1 MNHLM
6 IMPIVIPLL
15 TGAFLLV
22 MYRYN
27 IGRQRSWSIGS
38 TLLLVV
44 LGVWAVL
51 QAGVTDYTLYRLG
64 NWEPP
69 FGIVL
74 VLDRLSAI
82 MLLLTALLSL
92 FCVLYAS
99 RGSDRE
105 GSHFHALLQFQ
116 LVGINGAFLTGD
128 LFNLFVFF
136 EVLLIASY
144 ALLLHGGGRA
154 RSRAGLH
161 YVIINLAGSA
171 LFLLSLGILYGLTG
185 TLNMAD
191 LAHVIANAPEADQP
205 LLTAASLLLMV
216 VFGIKAALLPLL
228 FWLPR
233 AYSAASAPVAALFAI
248 MTKVGFYA
256 MARVFLVV
264 FGLDQAA
271 PASAT
276 VMAWLWPTALI
287 TLALGGIGV
296 LGAASLRTLT
306 AYMVIVSVGILLA
319 CLALNNEQ
327 VLAASLF
334 YLLHSTCMTAVFF
347 LLSDLIGRHRQ
358 EGYDRFSVISPLAHR
373 WILGTVFL
381 LAGVSMA
388 SLPPFS
394 GFISKAWILQSST
407 RVPEHLWLWA
417 IVLGSG
423 LLIIAAL
430 SRAGSGWFWRPGQ
443 RDSTAPPPLDLDIAR
458 TATVSVMI
466 GISFALALF
475 AQPVMDYLEA
485 AAGQLYQPAGYV
497 EAVLGDY
504 LASSREVSE

>member
-6 IMPIVIPLL
+6 ILPIVIPLV
-15 TGAFLLV
+15 TGAFLLL
-22 MYRYN
+22 MYGYN
-27 IGRQRSWSIGS
+27 IGRQRSLSVAS
-38 TLLLVV
+38 TVLLVV
-44 LGVWAVL
+44 LAVWAVL
-51 QAGVTDYTLYRLG
+51 QADVADYTLYRLG
-64 NWEPP
+64 NWQPP

-99 RGSDRE
+99 RGADRA

-116 LVGINGAFLTGD
+116 LMGINGAFLTGD

-161 YVIINLAGSA
+161 YVIINLVGSA
-171 LFLLSLGILYGLTG
+171 LFLLALGILYGLTG

-191 LAHVIANAPEADQP
+191 LARSIANAPAADLP
-205 LLTAASLLLMV
+205 LLKAASLLLMV
-216 VFGIKAALLPLL
+216 VFGVKAALLPLL

-256 MARVFLVV
+256 MVRVFLVV
-264 FGLDQAA
+264 FGLDQGA
-271 PASAT
+271 PANGT
-276 VMAWLWPTALI
+276 VMAWLWPMALV

-306 AYMVIVSVGILLA
+306 AYMVIVSMGILLA
-319 CLALNNEQ
+319 ALSLNDQ
-327 VLAASLF
+327 KLLAASLF
-334 YLLHSTCMTAVFF
+334 YLFHTTCMTAVFF
-347 LLSDLIGRHRQ
+347 LLADLIGRYREH
-358 EGYDRFSVISPLAHR
+358 GYDRFSIISPLSHR
-373 WILGTVFL
+373 WVLGSLFL
-381 LAGVSMA
+381 VAAISLA

-394 GFISKAWILQSST
+394 GFISKAWILRSSS
-407 RVPEHLWLWA
+407 HLSDYLWLWA
-417 IVLGSG
+417 AILVSG
-423 LLIIAAL
+423 LFIIAAL
-430 SRAGSGWFWRPGQ
+430 SRAGSGWFWRPGECTIKP
-443 RDSTAPPPLDLDIAR
+443 SPPLDSAR
-458 TATVSVMI
+458 SSTVAVMI
-466 GISFALALF
+466 AISFSLSLF
-475 AQPVMDYLEA
+475 AQPIMEYVEA
-485 AAGQLYQPAGYV
+485 AAELIYQPSGYV
-497 EAVLGDY
+497 NAVLGDY
-504 LASSREVSE
+504 VRHSGEVSE

>member
-6 IMPIVIPLL
+6 IMPIILPLL

-27 IGRQRSWSIGS
+27 IGRQRSLSIGS

-44 LGVWAVL
+44 FAVWAVL
-51 QAGVTDYTLYRLG
+51 QAGITDYTLYRLG
-64 NWEPP
+64 NWQPP

-99 RGSDRE
+99 RGTDRE

-116 LVGINGAFLTGD
+116 LMGINGAFLTGD

-171 LFLLSLGILYGLTG
+171 LFLLALGILYGVAG

-191 LAHVIANAPEADQP
+191 LAHVIANASPDDLP
-205 LLTAASLLLMV
+205 LLKAASLLLLV

-256 MARVFLVV
+256 MVRVFLVV
-264 FGLDQAA
+264 FGLDQGT
-271 PASAT
+271 PANET
-276 VMAWLWPTALI
+276 VLMWLWPLALI

-319 CLALNNEQ
+319 TLSRANEQ
-327 VLAASLF
+327 LLAASLF

-347 LLSDLIGRHRQ
+347 LLSDLIGRYR
-358 EGYDRFSVISPLAHR
+358 ENGYDRFSVISPLSHR
-373 WILGTVFL
+373 WVLGAVFIP
-381 LAGVSMA
+381 AAASMA

-394 GFISKAWILQSST
+394 GFISKAWILQSSSQLSDY
-407 RVPEHLWLWA
+407 LWLWA
-417 IVLGSG
+417 AILGSG

-430 SRAGSGWFWRPGQ
+430 SRAGSGWFWRPQERTG
-443 RDSTAPPPLDLDIAR
+443 TATPALDIPQMSI
-458 TATVSVMI
+458 VLLMV
-466 GISFALALF
+466 GISFGLAVF
-475 AQPVMDYLEA
+475 AEPVMSYLEA
-485 AAGQLYQPAGYV
+485 TSALVFDPAGYV
-497 EAVLGDY
+497 EAVLGD
-504 LASSREVSE
+504 SIRQSGEVIE

>member
-27 IGRQRSWSIGS
+27 IGRQRSLSIGS

-44 LGVWAVL
+44 FAVWALL

-64 NWEPP
+64 NWQPP

-92 FCVLYAS
+92 FCALYAS

-116 LVGINGAFLTGD
+116 LMGINGAFLTGD

-171 LFLLSLGILYGLTG
+171 LFLLALGILYGLAG

-191 LAHVIANAPEADQP
+191 LARVIANAPEADLP
-205 LLTAASLLLMV
+205 LLKAASLLLMV

-248 MTKVGFYA
+248 MTKVGFYS
-256 MARVFLVV
+256 MVRVFLVV
-264 FGLDQAA
+264 FGLDEVA
-271 PASAT
+271 PANDT
-276 VMAWLWPTALI
+276 VLAWLWPMALL

-319 CLALNNEQ
+319 TLSRNDEQ
-327 VLAASLF
+327 LLAATLF

-347 LLSDLIGRHRQ
+347 LLADLIGRYRDN
-358 EGYDRFSVISPLAHR
+358 GYDRFSVISPLSHR
-373 WILGTVFL
+373 WVLGSVFL
-381 LAGVSMA
+381 VAAVSMA

-394 GFISKAWILQSST
+394 GFVSKAWILQTSS
-407 RVPEHLWLWA
+407 RLPDYLWLWA
-417 IVLGSG
+417 AILISG
-423 LLIIAAL
+423 LLILAAL
-430 SRAGSGWFWRPGQ
+430 SRAGSGWFWRPEE
-443 RDSTAPPPLDLDIAR
+443 RTDKTSPALDGAR
-458 TATVSVMI
+458 TATVCVMI
-466 GISFALALF
+466 AISFLLAIF
-475 AQPVMDYLEA
+475 AQPVMEYLEA
-485 AAGQLYQPAGYV
+485 AARLVYQPSGYV
-497 EAVLGDY
+497 DAVLGDY
-504 LASSREVSE
+504 VRQGGEVTE

>member
-1 MNHLM
+1 MNHLV

-22 MYRYN
+22 MYGYN
-27 IGRQRSWSIGS
+27 IGRQRSLSIGS
-38 TLLLVV
+38 TVLLVA
-44 LGVWAVL
+44 LAVWAVM
-51 QAGVTDYTLYRLG
+51 QAGVSDYTLYRLG
-64 NWEPP
+64 NWQPP

-99 RGSDRE
+99 RGADRA
-105 GSHFHALLQFQ
+105 GSHYHALLQFQ
-116 LVGINGAFLTGD
+116 LMGINGAFLTGD

-171 LFLLSLGILYGLTG
+171 LFLLALGILYGLTG

-191 LAHVIANAPEADQP
+191 LARVIASAPEADLP
-205 LLTAASLLLMV
+205 LLKAAALLLMV
-216 VFGIKAALLPLL
+216 VFGIKGALLPLL

-256 MARVFLVV
+256 MVRVFLVV
-264 FGLDQAA
+264 FGLNAGA
-271 PASAT
+271 PANDT
-276 VMAWLWPTALI
+276 VIAWLWPMALI

-319 CLALNNEQ
+319 TVSLNDSYA
-327 VLAASLF
+327 LAASLY
-334 YLLHSTCMTAVFF
+334 YLLHSTCMTAAFF
-347 LLSDLIGRHRQ
+347 LLADLIGRYR
-358 EGYDRFSVISPLAHR
+358 ENGYDRFSVISPLAHR
-373 WILGTVFL
+373 WVLGSLFL
-381 LAGVSMA
+381 MAAVSMA

-394 GFISKAWILQSST
+394 GFISKAWILQSSSGLLGY
-407 RVPEHLWLWA
+407 LWLWGA
-417 IVLGSG
+417 ILVSG
-423 LLIIAAL
+423 LFIIAAL
-430 SRAGSGWFWRPGQ
+430 SRAGSGWFWRPGERTIEQ
-443 RDSTAPPPLDLDIAR
+443 TPPLDRAR
-458 TATVSVMI
+458 TATVGLMVA
-466 GISFALALF
+466 ISLALALF
-475 AQPVMDYLEA
+475 AQPVMNYLEA
-485 AAGQLYQPAGYV
+485 AADLIYHPAGYV
-497 EAVLGDY
+497 DAVLGDY
-504 LASSREVSE
+504 VRQSLEVTE

>member
-6 IMPIVIPLL
+6 ILPIVIPLV
-15 TGAFLLV
+15 TGAFLLL
-22 MYRYN
+22 MYGYN
-27 IGRQRSWSIGS
+27 IGRQRSLSVAS
-38 TLLLVV
+38 TALLVV
-44 LGVWAVL
+44 LAVWAVL
-51 QAGVTDYTLYRLG
+51 QADVADYTLYRLG
-64 NWEPP
+64 NWQPP

-99 RGSDRE
+99 RGADRA

-116 LVGINGAFLTGD
+116 LMGINGAFLTGD

-161 YVIINLAGSA
+161 YVIINLVGSA
-171 LFLLSLGILYGLTG
+171 LFLLALGILYGLTG

-191 LAHVIANAPEADQP
+191 LARSIANAPAADLP
-205 LLTAASLLLMV
+205 LLKAASLLLMV
-216 VFGIKAALLPLL
+216 VFGVKAALLPLL

-256 MARVFLVV
+256 MVRVFLVV
-264 FGLDQAA
+264 FGLDQGA
-271 PASAT
+271 PANGT
-276 VMAWLWPTALI
+276 VMAWLWPMALV

-306 AYMVIVSVGILLA
+306 AYMVIVSMGILLA
-319 CLALNNEQ
+319 ALSLNDQ
-327 VLAASLF
+327 KLLAASLF
-334 YLLHSTCMTAVFF
+334 YLFHTTCMTAVFF
-347 LLSDLIGRHRQ
+347 LLADLIGRYREH
-358 EGYDRFSVISPLAHR
+358 GYDRFSIISPLSHR
-373 WILGTVFL
+373 WVLGSLFL
-381 LAGVSMA
+381 VAAISLA

-394 GFISKAWILQSST
+394 GFISKAWILRSSS
-407 RVPEHLWLWA
+407 HLSDYLWLWA
-417 IVLGSG
+417 AILVSG
-423 LLIIAAL
+423 LFIIAAL
-430 SRAGSGWFWRPGQ
+430 SRAGSGWFWRPGECTIKP
-443 RDSTAPPPLDLDIAR
+443 SPPLDSAR
-458 TATVSVMI
+458 SSTVAVMI
-466 GISFALALF
+466 AISFSLSLF
-475 AQPVMDYLEA
+475 AQPIMEYVEA
-485 AAGQLYQPAGYV
+485 AAELIYQPSGYV
-497 EAVLGDY
+497 NAVLGDY
-504 LASSREVSE
+504 VRHSGEVSE